1 MTILRFAKGSQL
13 RDFEN
18 DLAAAA
24 RAVAEKHGLT
34 VRMAGGR
41 VQTVDPASVL
51 AKVSGGPTD
60 DREVAEA
67 NAAFI
72 VRAVNAH
79 DDLVKALEPFARM
92 ARGMSEVEQMDHV
105 LFKRLDSEGRVML
118 DQITADDFVRALAAL
133 SKAGE

>member
-79 DDLVKALEPFARM
+79 DDLVKALR
-92 ARGMSEVEQMDHV
+92 
-105 LFKRLDSEGRVML
+105 
-118 DQITADDFVRALAAL
+118 RALADELGDNWQAAARAAL

>member
-1 MTILRFAKGSQL
+1 MSETQKHTPTPWRASK
-13 RDFEN
+13 
-18 DLAAAA
+18 A
-24 RAVAEKHGLT
+24 RKSSNFGAYVAF
-34 VRMAGGR
+34 

-79 DDLVKALEPFARM
+79 DDLVKALR
-92 ARGMSEVEQMDHV
+92 
-105 LFKRLDSEGRVML
+105 
-118 DQITADDFVRALAAL
+118 RALADELGDNWQAAARAAL

>member
-1 MTILRFAKGSQL
+1 MSETQKHTPTPWRASK
-13 RDFEN
+13 
-18 DLAAAA
+18 A
-24 RAVAEKHGLT
+24 RKSSNFGAYVAF
-34 VRMAGGR
+34 

-79 DDLVKALEPFARM
+79 DDLVKALGELADAIEEDQSSDPDMPSHGDTALRLERAVEGAR
-92 ARGMSEVEQMDHV
+92 
-105 LFKRLDSEGRVML
+105 
-118 DQITADDFVRALAAL
+118 AAL
-133 SKAGE
+133 SKAGA

>member
-1 MTILRFAKGSQL
+1 MSETQKHTPTPWRASK
-13 RDFEN
+13 
-18 DLAAAA
+18 A
-24 RAVAEKHGLT
+24 RKSSNFCAYVAF
-34 VRMAGGR
+34 

>member
-1 MTILRFAKGSQL
+1 MTEHTPTPWLVIPPSADRPS
-13 RDFEN
+13 
-18 DLAAAA
+18 
-24 RAVAEKHGLT
+24 RAMVCA
-34 VRMAGGR
+34 AGGANIYDAPL
-41 VQTVDPASVL
+41 TNE
-51 AKVSGGPTD
+51 T
-60 DREVAEA
+60 EA

-105 LFKRLDSEGRVML
+105 LFKRLDSDGRVML

-133 SKAGE
+133 AKAGAL

>member
-1 MTILRFAKGSQL
+1 MTQKHTPTPWGASHAKRHSLVHNVPLGREYQ
-13 RDFEN
+13 
-18 DLAAAA
+18 
-24 RAVAEKHGLT
+24 
-34 VRMAGGR
+34 VR
-41 VQTVDPASVL
+41 V
-51 AKVSGGPTD
+51 
-60 DREVAEA
+60 EVTGESHEA

-133 SKAGE
+133 AKAGAPCS